1 MPQLRIYTP
10 LTDEVVES
18 LHIGQRVLLNGVVYT
33 GRDAAHKKMVELLDK
48 GEELPIPLQGQVIY
62 YVGPSPAKPGRVIG
76 SAGPT
81 TSGRMDPYAPVLI
94 ELGLRGMIGKGLR
107 AAPVVEAMKK
117 YGAVYF
123 AAIGGAGALLAK
135 RIKKAEVVAYPDLGP
150 EAIYRL
156 EVEDFPVVVALDSG
170 GRVREVAADGHLR
183 RAGRA
188 RERGRRMALVP
199 QTEHTPFD
207 YTVLEYVLMG
217 RAPHLPPL
225 EMPTS
230 ADTAIALSA
239 LEQVGIASLAERPVP
254 QLSGGERQLMLLA
267 RALAQIAGNERLPL
281 ERGDEGALLLLDE
294 PTAHLDLRN
303 KARLIAIMRRLRE
316 AGVTLLMTNHEPDI
330 VLAVADDV
338 LLLEAG
344 APPLFG
350 ARDQVFTAEA
360 LTRIYQHPIRLVQVD
375 GRQQVVWT

>member
-1 MPQLRIYTP
+1 MTDPILSFRDVTFGYRAGHPILRAVTFDLRPGRIAAILGPNGAGKTTLLSLTLGWLAAWTGEIRLRGTP
-10 LTDEVVES
+10 L
-18 LHIGQRVLLNGVVYT
+18 
-33 GRDAAHKKMVELLDK
+33 
-48 GEELPIPLQGQVIY
+48 
-62 YVGPSPAKPGRVIG
+62 
-76 SAGPT
+76 SAL
-81 TSGRMDPYAPVLI
+81 S
-94 ELGLRGMIGKGLR
+94 
-107 AAPVVEAMKK
+107 
-117 YGAVYF
+117 
-123 AAIGGAGALLAK
+123 
-135 RIKKAEVVAYPDLGP
+135 
-150 EAIYRL
+150 
-156 EVEDFPVVVALDSG
+156 
-170 GRVREVAADGHLR
+170 
-183 RAGRA
+183 A